1 MPQSRNSGGLDG
13 RDPGDESKTMAV
25 PSRRGLRPG
34 KLDVGVFRAE
44 VASKVTEKPVP
55 FFTSVE
61 LSKLDKACRRSTFA

>member
-1 MPQSRNSGGLDG
+1 
-13 RDPGDESKTMAV
+13 MAV

-61 LSKLDKACRRSTFA
+61 LSKLDKACRGSTFA